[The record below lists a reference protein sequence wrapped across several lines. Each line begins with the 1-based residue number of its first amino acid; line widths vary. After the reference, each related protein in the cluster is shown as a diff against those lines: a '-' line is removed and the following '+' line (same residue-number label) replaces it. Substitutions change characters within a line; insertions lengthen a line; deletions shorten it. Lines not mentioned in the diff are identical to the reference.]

1 MPGTNIHQLDP
12 TTVERIAAGEV
23 VERPAS
29 VVKELVENSLDA
41 DASRLRIVAEEGG
54 TDYIRVT
61 DDGIGMSEEDVT
73 TAVEK
78 HTTSK
83 ISNIEDLETGL
94 GTLGF
99 RGEALAA
106 IGEVSR
112 LTIRT
117 KPRGG
122 SRGTELHL
130 EGGTVES
137 IEPAGCPE
145 GTTVEVNDLFY
156 NVPARRKYLSAE
168 STEFSHIN
176 NVATGYALAN
186 PDVAVA
192 LEHNDRETFATT
204 GQDDLETTTL
214 AVYGREVAEA
224 MLPIPDDAV
233 PDGPLDDLHGIISHP
248 ETTRSSPDYLRT
260 YVNGR
265 FVSAKTVR
273 DAVVDAYDKQLGP
286 GRYPFAV
293 LYCDLSGAEI
303 DVNVHPRKREIRFAE
318 EQAVRDQ
325 VEQAVETALLDHGL
339 LRSSAPR
346 GESAPEQATID
357 PGQDGLSSEP
367 TDTTPTSPT
376 SSAESATT
384 DTDTDATADG
394 QTVSSA
400 TDTTTESDSRDST
413 ETGTAAESNCDAN
426 ASAQP
431 HSGANAENESE
442 NQSQHHQPTPDE
454 TPERPSTPNA
464 HETEPT
470 ETDSSD
476 SGGSSTTHSPRFSAP
491 AEQATLDGK
500 TAADALESDLDNLP
514 SLQVLGQF
522 RETYLVAESPDGLVL
537 IDQHAADERANYERL
552 REQFAGEI
560 PTQTLA
566 SPVELDLTAGE
577 AALFEV
583 DECAAALDRLG
594 FDAERVDDT
603 SVEVTSV
610 PGIVAETA
618 APDLLRDALAA
629 FAAGDRAEETID
641 EAVDELVADL
651 ACYPSITGNT
661 SLTEGS
667 VVELLDTLDEC
678 ENPYACPHGR
688 PVIIELP
695 DADIE
700 ARFERDYPGH
710 PPPQNR

>member
-1 MPGTNIHQLDP
+1 MPDTEIHQLDP

-41 DASRLRIVAEEGG
+41 DASRIRIVAEEGG
-54 TDYIRVT
+54 TEHIRVV
-61 DDGIGMSEEDVT
+61 DDGIGMSEVDVK
-73 TAVEK
+73 TAVKK

-83 ISNIEDLETGL
+83 ISDIEDLETGL
-94 GTLGF
+94 ATLGF

-122 SRGTELHL
+122 SRGTELRL
-130 EGGTVES
+130 DGGTVES

-145 GTTVEVNDLFY
+145 GTAVEVNDLFY

-176 NVATGYALAN
+176 DVATGYALAN

-204 GQDDLETTTL
+204 GQDNLEATTL

-233 PDGPLDDLHGIISHP
+233 PDGPLDGLRGIISHP

-293 LYCDLSGAEI
+293 LYCELSGAEI

-325 VEQAVETALLDHGL
+325 VEQAIQAALLDHGL

-357 PGQDGLSSEP
+357 PGQSAPSPESSNTPPASTSPADAPTGVNAGMNANTENQENSLTTEATAE
-367 TDTTPTSPT
+367 TDTL
-376 SSAESATT
+376 
-384 DTDTDATADG
+384 
-394 QTVSSA
+394 
-400 TDTTTESDSRDST
+400 DTTETTSESGH
-413 ETGTAAESNCDAN
+413 EA
-426 ASAQP
+426 
-431 HSGANAENESE
+431 GAKARPASE
-442 NQSQHHQPTPDE
+442 NGAVSENKAQHQQRTPD
-454 TPERPSTPNA
+454 TAPEHSMG
-464 HETEPT
+464 
-470 ETDSSD
+470 SSD
-476 SGGSSTTHSPRFSAP
+476 SEAAGHDTPDSDESGPTRSAQFTAP
-491 AEQATLDGK
+491 AEQATLDGE
-500 TAADALESDLDNLP
+500 TAADALEPELESLP
-514 SLQVLGQF
+514 SLRVLGQF

-537 IDQHAADERANYERL
+537 IDQHAADERVNYERL
-552 REQFAGEI
+552 REQFDGET
-560 PTQTLA
+560 PAQALA
-566 SPVELDLTAGE
+566 KPLELDLTAGE

-583 DECAAALDRLG
+583 EECSAALDHLG
-594 FDAERVDDT
+594 FDAKRVDDT

-610 PGIVAETA
+610 PSIVAEMA

-629 FAAGDRAEETID
+629 FAAGDRASDTID
-641 EAVDELVADL
+641 EAIDELVADL

-667 VVELLDTLDEC
+667 VVDLLDTLDQC

-688 PVIIELP
+688 PIIIELP
-695 DADIE
+695 DTDIE

-710 PPPQNR
+710 PSPR

>member
-1 MPGTNIHQLDP
+1 MPDTDIHQLDP

-41 DASRLRIVAEEGG
+41 NASRLRIVAEQGG
-54 TDYIRVT
+54 TEHIRVT

-73 TAVEK
+73 TAIKK

-83 ISNIEDLETGL
+83 ITDIEDLESGL
-94 GTLGF
+94 ATLGF

-117 KPRGG
+117 KPRDE
-122 SRGTELHL
+122 SRGTELCL
-130 EGGTVES
+130 KGGTVES
-137 IEPAGCPE
+137 VEPAGCPE
-145 GTTVEVNDLFY
+145 GTTIEVNDLFY
-156 NVPARRKYLSAE
+156 NVPARRKYLSTE

-176 NVATGYALAN
+176 SVATGYALAN
-186 PDVAVA
+186 PDVAVT

-204 GQDDLETTTL
+204 GQDNLEATTL
-214 AVYGREVAEA
+214 SVYGREVAEA
-224 MLPIPDDAV
+224 MFPIPDDAM
-233 PDGPLDDLHGIISHP
+233 PDGPLDNLSGIISHP

-265 FVSAKTVR
+265 FVTAKTVR

-318 EQAVRDQ
+318 EQTVRDQ
-325 VEQAVETALLDHGL
+325 VEQAIEAALLDHGL

-357 PGQDGLSSEP
+357 PGQDEPSTEP
-367 TDTTPTSPT
+367 TDTSPSGET
-376 SSAESATT
+376 ASGGTGTHTDADAAGSQAPSETT
-384 DTDTDATADG
+384 DTAI
-394 QTVSSA
+394 
-400 TDTTTESDSRDST
+400 ESDSRDPSET
-413 ETGTAAESNCDAN
+413 ERAPAAESNPDAN
-426 ASAQP
+426 ASVQS
-431 HSGANAENESE
+431 HSKTEAKNNSE
-442 NQSQHHQPTPDE
+442 SQHHHPTSDEAPDQTPTP
-454 TPERPSTPNA
+454 NVN
-464 HETEPT
+464 ETETT

-476 SGGSSTTHSPRFSAP
+476 NGGSRTTDSARFSAP
-491 AEQATLDGK
+491 AEQATLAGEM
-500 TAADALESDLDNLP
+500 AADTLERDLDNLP

-522 RETYLVAESPDGLVL
+522 RETYFVAESPDGLVL
-537 IDQHAADERANYERL
+537 IDQHAADERVNYERL
-552 REQFAGEI
+552 REQFAGGTPAQE
-560 PTQTLA
+560 LA

-583 DECAAALDRLG
+583 EECKAALDQLG
-594 FDAERVDDT
+594 FTAERVDDT
-603 SVEVTSV
+603 SVKVTSV
-610 PGIVAETA
+610 PGIVVETS

-629 FAAGDRAEETID
+629 FAAGDRPEETID

-661 SLTEGS
+661 SLTEGT
-667 VVELLDTLDEC
+667 VVELLDALDKC
-678 ENPYACPHGR
+678 ENPYSCPHGR

-710 PPPQNR
+710 PTPQNR

>member
-1 MPGTNIHQLDP
+1 MSDTTTQQLDS

-41 DASRLRIVAEEGG
+41 DASRIRIVAETGG
-54 TDYIRVT
+54 TNHIRVT
-61 DDGIGMSEEDVT
+61 DDGIGMSEADVK
-73 TAVEK
+73 AAIEK

-83 ISNIEDLETGL
+83 IADIDDLETGL
-94 GTLGF
+94 TTLGF

-117 KPRGG
+117 KPRDG
-122 SRGTELHL
+122 SQGTELHF

-137 IEPAGCPE
+137 VAPAGCPE
-145 GTTVEVNDLFY
+145 GTTVEVDDLFY

-176 NVATGYALAN
+176 DVATGYALAN

-204 GQDDLETTTL
+204 GQDDLEATTL

-248 ETTRSSPDYLRT
+248 ETTRSNPDYLRT

-273 DAVVDAYDKQLGP
+273 DAVVDAYGKQLGP

-293 LYCDLSGAEI
+293 LYCDLSGADI

-318 EQAVRDQ
+318 EQAVHDQ
-325 VEQAVETALLDHGL
+325 VEEAIEAALLDHGL

-357 PGQDGLSSEP
+357 PGQGDSPSGT
-367 TDTTPTSPT
+367 TDDAPPDASTPDPHAGASAGVDTEASDQEGSGAGGPPAETERADTAAADPSGDPSRDSPASGRSQSDTGTSTDSDTPTESERQQQPT
-376 SSAESATT
+376 PNGDTEQPPQNGFEPATNLH
-384 DTDTDATADG
+384 DSDEDE
-394 QTVSSA
+394 
-400 TDTTTESDSRDST
+400 TTES
-413 ETGTAAESNCDAN
+413 
-426 ASAQP
+426 AQF
-431 HSGANAENESE
+431 
-442 NQSQHHQPTPDE
+442 T
-454 TPERPSTPNA
+454 
-464 HETEPT
+464 
-470 ETDSSD
+470 
-476 SGGSSTTHSPRFSAP
+476 AP
-491 AEQATLDGK
+491 AEQATLDGE
-500 TAADALESDLDNLP
+500 TAAAALEPDLENLP
-514 SLQVLGQF
+514 SLRVLGQF
-522 RETYLVAESPDGLVL
+522 RETYIVAQSPDGLVL

-552 REQFAGEI
+552 QEQFAGDT
-560 PTQTLA
+560 PTQALA

-583 DECAAALDRLG
+583 EECAAALSQLG
-594 FDAERVDDT
+594 FDADRVDDT
-603 SVEVTSV
+603 RVEVTRV
-610 PGIVAETA
+610 PGIIAETA

-629 FAAGDRAEETID
+629 FAAGERAEETVD
-641 EAVDELVADL
+641 EAVDELLADL

-667 VVELLDTLDEC
+667 VVDLLNALDDC

-695 DADIE
+695 DSDIE

-710 PPPQNR
+710 PSPQER

>member
-1 MPGTNIHQLDP
+1 MPETTIHQLDP

-41 DASRLRIVAEEGG
+41 DASRIRIVAEAGG
-54 TDYIRVT
+54 TEHIRVT
-61 DDGIGMSEEDVT
+61 DDGIGMSEADVE

-83 ISNIEDLETGL
+83 IADIDDLETGL
-94 GTLGF
+94 ATLGF

-117 KPRGG
+117 KPREG

-130 EGGTVES
+130 DGGTVES
-137 IEPAGCPE
+137 VEPAGCPE
-145 GTTVEVNDLFY
+145 GTTVEVDDLFY

-176 NVATGYALAN
+176 DVATGYALAN
-186 PDVAVA
+186 PDVAVT

-204 GQDDLETTTL
+204 GQDDLEATTL

-224 MLPIPDDAV
+224 MLSIPDDAV
-233 PDGPLDDLHGIISHP
+233 PDGPLDNLHGTISHP
-248 ETTRSSPDYLRT
+248 ETTRSSSDYLRT

-286 GRYPFAV
+286 DRYSFAV
-293 LYCDLSGAEI
+293 LYCELSSAEI

-325 VEQAVETALLDHGL
+325 VEQAIEATLLDHGL

-357 PGQDGLSSEP
+357 PEQGGSPSQTVNDTSSDVPASDARADTP
-367 TDTTPTSPT
+367 TDVSGDAGKQADSGTDSSPDEPARSTTPKTGSSSDSSPNSPGSGHPQPDAD
-376 SSAESATT
+376 SSA
-384 DTDTDATADG
+384 DT
-394 QTVSSA
+394 
-400 TDTTTESDSRDST
+400 ST
-413 ETGTAAESNCDAN
+413 EREGER
-426 ASAQP
+426 Q
-431 HSGANAENESE
+431 
-442 NQSQHHQPTPDE
+442 QPTPSGDAE
-454 TPERPSTPNA
+454 QPPQNDV
-464 HETEPT
+464 EPT
-470 ETDSSD
+470 TSPDD
-476 SGGSSTTHSPRFSAP
+476 AGKNGSGGSPQFIAP
-491 AEQATLDGK
+491 AEQATLNGE
-500 TAADALESDLDNLP
+500 TAATTLDTNLENLP
-514 SLQVLGQF
+514 SLRVLGQF
-522 RETYLVAESPDGLVL
+522 RETYLIAESPDGLVL

-552 REQFAGEI
+552 QERFAGDI

-577 AALFEV
+577 AALFGI
-583 DECAAALDRLG
+583 DECVAALDQLG
-594 FDAERVDDT
+594 FVAERVDDT

-610 PGIVAETA
+610 PGIVDETA

-629 FAAGDRAEETID
+629 FAAGDRAEDTID
-641 EAVDELVADL
+641 EAVDELLADL

-661 SLTEGS
+661 SLREGS
-667 VVELLDTLDEC
+667 VVDLLDALNDC

-695 DADIE
+695 DSDIE

-710 PPPQNR
+710 PSPQGQ

>member
-1 MPGTNIHQLDP
+1 MSDSDTDIQQLDP

-41 DASRLRIVAEEGG
+41 DASRIRIAAKEGG
-54 TDYIRVT
+54 TEHIRVV
-61 DDGIGMSEEDVT
+61 DDGIGMSETDVE
-73 TAVEK
+73 AAIEK

-83 ISNIEDLETGL
+83 ISDIEDLETGL
-94 GTLGF
+94 ATLGF

-137 IEPAGCPE
+137 VEPAGCPE
-145 GTTVEVNDLFY
+145 GTTIEVNDLFY

-176 NVATGYALAN
+176 DVATGYALAN

-204 GQDDLETTTL
+204 GQDDLEATTL
-214 AVYGREVAEA
+214 AVYGRDVAEA

-293 LYCDLSGAEI
+293 LYCELSGAEI

-325 VEQAVETALLDHGL
+325 VEQAIQAALLDHGL

-346 GESAPEQATID
+346 GESAPEQTTID
-357 PGQDGLSSEP
+357 PGQSGLSSESV
-367 TDTTPTSPT
+367 DTESPSPSPANTST
-376 SSAESATT
+376 SAE
-384 DTDTDATADG
+384 TDTDATPESQEGSPTAEP
-394 QTVSSA
+394 TAEPA
-400 TDTTTESDSRDST
+400 TSETTETPAGESGHEVDAST
-413 ETGTAAESNCDAN
+413 RPASETR
-426 ASAQP
+426 
-431 HSGANAENESE
+431 AENESGGPHQQPAPDTASD
-442 NQSQHHQPTPDE
+442 QSTSPSDSKAAEYDTPDADE
-454 TPERPSTPNA
+454 S
-464 HETEPT
+464 
-470 ETDSSD
+470 
-476 SGGSSTTHSPRFSAP
+476 SSTGSGRFTAS
-491 AEQATLDGK
+491 AEQATLDGE
-500 TAADALESDLDNLP
+500 TAADVLDPDLDNLP
-514 SLQVLGQF
+514 SLRVLGQF

-537 IDQHAADERANYERL
+537 IDQHAADERVNYERL
-552 REQFAGEI
+552 REQFDGET
-560 PTQTLA
+560 PAQALA

-583 DECAAALDRLG
+583 EECAAALDHLG

-603 SVEVTSV
+603 SVEVTNV

-629 FAAGDRAEETID
+629 FAAGDRAADTID
-641 EAVDELVADL
+641 DAIDELVANL

-661 SLTEGS
+661 SLTEGT
-667 VVELLDTLDEC
+667 VVDLLDTLDQC

-695 DADIE
+695 DTDIE

-710 PPPQNR
+710 PSPQGR

>member
-1 MPGTNIHQLDP
+1 MPDTDIHQLDP

-41 DASRLRIVAEEGG
+41 DASRLRIVAEQGG
-54 TDYIRVT
+54 TDHIRVT

-83 ISNIEDLETGL
+83 ISDIEDLETGL
-94 GTLGF
+94 ATLGF

-122 SRGTELHL
+122 SRGTELRL
-130 EGGTVES
+130 EGGTVEAV
-137 IEPAGCPE
+137 EPAGCPE

-156 NVPARRKYLSAE
+156 NVPARRKYLSTE

-176 NVATGYALAN
+176 DIATGYALAN
-186 PDVAVA
+186 PDVSIA

-204 GQDDLETTTL
+204 GQDDLEATTL

-224 MLPIPDDAV
+224 MLPIPDNAV
-233 PDGPLDDLHGIISHP
+233 PDGPLDNLHGIISHP

-260 YVNGR
+260 YVNER

-293 LYCDLSGAEI
+293 LYCELSGAEI
-303 DVNVHPRKREIRFAE
+303 DINVHPRKREIRFAE

-357 PGQDGLSSEP
+357 PGQGEPSSEP
-367 TDTTPTSPT
+367 TDTTPTSPP
-376 SSAESATT
+376 SSGESTT
-384 DTDTDATADG
+384 ADTDATADG
-394 QTVSSA
+394 QTISSA
-400 TDTTTESDSRDST
+400 TDTATESDSRAPA
-413 ETGTAAESNCDAN
+413 ETGTAAESNRDTN

-431 HSGANAENESE
+431 YSEVDAKSESE
-442 NQSQHHQPTPDE
+442 NQSQHHQPTPDKA
-454 TPERPSTPNA
+454 PDQPPTPNA
-464 HETEPT
+464 HEPEPT

-476 SGGSSTTHSPRFSAP
+476 SGGSSTTYSPRFSAP
-491 AEQATLDGK
+491 AEQATLDGE
-500 TAADALESDLDNLP
+500 TAADALEPDLDNLP

-560 PTQTLA
+560 PTQVLA

-695 DADIE
+695 DTDIE

-710 PPPQNR
+710 PTPQNR

>member
-1 MPGTNIHQLDP
+1 MPETDIHELDP

-41 DASRLRIVAEEGG
+41 DASRIRIVAEKGG
-54 TDYIRVT
+54 TEHIRVT

-83 ISNIEDLETGL
+83 IANIEDLETGL
-94 GTLGF
+94 ATLGF

-137 IEPAGCPE
+137 VEPAGCPE

-176 NVATGYALAN
+176 DVATGYALAN
-186 PDVAVA
+186 PDVSVA

-204 GQDDLETTTL
+204 GQDDLEATTL

-248 ETTRSSPDYLRT
+248 ETTRASPDYLRT

-293 LYCDLSGAEI
+293 LYCELSGAEI

-325 VEQAVETALLDHGL
+325 VEQAIQATLLDHGL

-346 GESAPEQATID
+346 GESAPEQAIID
-357 PGQDGLSSEP
+357 PGQSGVSSESA
-367 TDTTPTSPT
+367 DTAPT
-376 SSAESATT
+376 SSSPADAPPGGNADVDTT
-384 DTDTDATADG
+384 AASQKD
-394 QTVSSA
+394 SSA
-400 TDTTTESDSRDST
+400 TEPTAETSAPDPT
-413 ETGTAAESNCDAN
+413 ETATAKSGHEADP
-426 ASAQP
+426 SAQP
-431 HSGANAENESE
+431 ASANGAGSESGD
-442 NQSQHHQPTPDE
+442 QHQQPTPD
-454 TPERPSTPNA
+454 TPPDRSTSP
-464 HETEPT
+464 
-470 ETDSSD
+470 SD
-476 SGGSSTTHSPRFSAP
+476 SEVAEHDTSDTSESSPTGSVRFTAP
-491 AEQATLDGK
+491 AEQATLDGE
-500 TAADALESDLDNLP
+500 TAADALEPDLDNLP
-514 SLQVLGQF
+514 SLQVFGQF

-537 IDQHAADERANYERL
+537 IDQHAADERVNYERL
-552 REQFAGEI
+552 REQFDDETPA
-560 PTQTLA
+560 QALA
-566 SPVELDLTAGE
+566 SPVALDLTAGE

-594 FDAERVDDT
+594 FAAERVDDT
-603 SVEVTSV
+603 SVEVTMV
-610 PGIVAETA
+610 PSIVAETA

-629 FAAGDRAEETID
+629 FAAGDRAADTID
-641 EAVDELVADL
+641 EAIDELVADL

-667 VVELLDTLDEC
+667 VVDLLDTLDQC

-695 DADIE
+695 DGDIE

-710 PPPQNR
+710 PSPRER